1 MDKVNN
7 VLPQHEITE
16 NSDDEFEDS
25 LCSIEPDPRN
35 GIQQL
40 KPSNDKNASHIKANS
55 LDFNL
60 KMSGQSNK

>member
-1 MDKVNN
+1 MDKGNN

-35 GIQQL
+35 GIQ
-40 KPSNDKNASHIKANS
+40 
-55 LDFNL
+55 
-60 KMSGQSNK
+60 